1 MGCIL
6 KFLKNMTLLR
16 STILHR
22 SIGILVGGVIFAG
35 GCEDPTAKASLDTV
49 QDSAFTVYA
58 VNGTPQNAPNAM
70 EVRFARVT
78 SVTPAFGFDLAFD
91 ITSTGDVKIYT
102 VRALASQLVSVHRV
116 GLQAT
121 TTPFD
126 QITEAPTK
134 NFAYDSIMVVPL
146 GRTVLVEVAERNC
159 LGALRG
165 SLIHSKFRVDS
176 INVVKRALFLRILS
190 NPNCGFVQLTP
201 GTPSE

>member
-1 MGCIL
+1 MQSRTPALLVAIGAFALTFGCD
-6 KFLKNMTLLR
+6 
-16 STILHR
+16 
-22 SIGILVGGVIFAG
+22 
-35 GCEDPTAKASLDTV
+35 DPTAQASLPNAL
-49 QDSAFTVYA
+49 DSAMTVYA
-58 VNGTPQNAPNAM
+58 VNGTAQNAPNALQ
-70 EVRFARVT
+70 VRFAGVT

-126 QITEAPTK
+126 QITQAPTK

-146 GRTVLVEVAERNC
+146 GRTVLVEVSEQNC

-176 INVVKRALFLRILS
+176 INVVKGALFLRILS